1 MAKHPWLELEN
12 WAVVGATTNPHRY
25 GNLIMKRLME
35 NGYNTIPVTPAYDE
49 VEGVEAFP
57 SILDLEFAPDVVNF
71 VVNPKIGKDV
81 LVDCI
86 EKGVKRIWL
95 QPGTHSHELVE
106 KAEEAGIEV
115 IEGCI
120 LVVLAHR

>member
-86 EKGVKRIWL
+86 EKVLRESGSSRERTAMSWSRKLKRR
-95 QPGTHSHELVE
+95 GS
-106 KAEEAGIEV
+106 KS
-115 IEGCI
+115 
-120 LVVLAHR
+120 